1 MSSRCNRCCF
11 SSQLF
16 PFSTLSRRSIS
27 SNFNYYTNE
36 KGYFSRE
43 VIFSKRSSSRFDYFR
58 GKILGLFIIRR
69 RDGGEATKQAKAFV
83 APLPGGCTS
92 LVSNKSGGNVISCR
106 LDPRLGPGR
115 PALSLDSS
123 FHVDAGLL
131 VASVTHLALAGT
143 WTIHACRFYTVPCYA
158 FDYRQCA
165 QHVGNVPRVHKRR
178 G

>member
-1 MSSRCNRCCF
+1 MALPLLNPMKR
-11 SSQLF
+11 L
-16 PFSTLSRRSIS
+16 RRS
-27 SNFNYYTNE
+27 NE
-36 KGYFSRE
+36 RPRQTG
-43 VIFSKRSSSRFDYFR
+43 
-58 GKILGLFIIRR
+58 
-69 RDGGEATKQAKAFV
+69 FV

-115 PALSLDSS
+115 SALSLDSS

-143 WTIHACRFYTVPCYA
+143 WTIHACRLYTVPCYA